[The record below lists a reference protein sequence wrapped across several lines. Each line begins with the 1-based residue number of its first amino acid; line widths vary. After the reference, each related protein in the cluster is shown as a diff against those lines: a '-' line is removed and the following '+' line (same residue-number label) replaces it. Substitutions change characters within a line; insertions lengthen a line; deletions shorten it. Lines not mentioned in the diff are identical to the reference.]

1 MINKNQVLI
10 FGLHFGVYNI
20 LNNVSYE
27 LIEENSEFE

>member
-10 FGLHFGVYNI
+10 FCLHFGVYTI
-20 LNNVSYE
+20 LNDISYE